1 MVCTNNKKFYETI
14 KMLRGHG
21 LLRECGNPSFENKMK
36 KKYKNLSP
44 NFIFMYS
51 AFNMRNNEVQA
62 VIGINQL
69 KRLNKNNSSRAKNFK
84 YFLKNL
90 IKINF
95 LQILKF
101 LETQIMLFQLFLKV
115 NLLNTEINLKK

>member
-1 MVCTNNKKFYETI
+1 
-14 KMLRGHG
+14 MLRGHG
-21 LLRECGNPSFENKMK
+21 LLRESGNSTFESKIK

-69 KRLNKNNSSRAKNFK
+69 KRLNKNNSTRAKNFEF
-84 YFLKNL
+84 FLKNL
-90 IKINF
+90 NKDKFFTNF
-95 LQILKF
+95 KTSRKF
-101 LETQIMLFQLFLKV
+101 KLCFS
-115 NLLNTEINLKK
+115 NYS